1 MKHMDQLP
9 SHRSPKVIS
18 RIEAIGRLR
27 HHLKTLTDDEHSMCQ
42 VAAKKG
48 IFCRGFARW
57 SDEELKKHFAGLV
70 RQRPKMNRWQL
81 EELANRW
88 ELARQVVQNV
98 TLACDAQTK
107 EHDTCRG
114 WDDFSNQ
121 ELERFCADLLAMD
134 AVVAESGAPE
144 ANGPI

>member
-1 MKHMDQLP
+1 MDHMEQLP
-9 SHRSPKVIS
+9 SHSGPKVLS
-18 RIEAIGRLR
+18 RTEAIGRLR

-48 IFCRGFARW
+48 VFCHGFARW
-57 SDEELKKHFAGLV
+57 NDEELRKHFAGLV
-70 RQRPKMNRWQL
+70 SQRPKLNRWQL

-88 ELARQVVQNV
+88 ELARQIVQGV
-98 TLACDAQTK
+98 ALACDAQTL

-121 ELERFCADLLAMD
+121 ELERFCADILGID
-134 AVVAESGAPE
+134 AVVSESGAPE
-144 ANGPI
+144 ANG